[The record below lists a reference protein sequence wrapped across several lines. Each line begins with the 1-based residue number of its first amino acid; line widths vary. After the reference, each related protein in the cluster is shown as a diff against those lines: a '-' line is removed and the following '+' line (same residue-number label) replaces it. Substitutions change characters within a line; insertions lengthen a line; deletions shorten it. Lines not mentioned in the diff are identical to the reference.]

1 MLFVLMKKRKAHIIQ
16 LTLSILER
24 ASVCLGLFDPQPLW
38 DVVIEGGALHWMLHV
53 GTGWFSG
60 TWLHVVA
67 LSGWGALPM
76 FGGLEPWDLFL
87 ARTRV
92 ASL

>member
-24 ASVCLGLFDPQPLW
+24 ASVCVCLGLFDPQPLW

-53 GTGWFSG
+53 GTY
-60 TWLHVVA
+60 
-67 LSGWGALPM
+67 
-76 FGGLEPWDLFL
+76 
-87 ARTRV
+87 
-92 ASL
+92 